1 MPQRL
6 SRPLL
11 VALILAVPLTGA
23 LAQDNPSPTPS
34 PRPVPSAPPLAPPQ
48 PGSAGQAPVGA
59 PPVIVPGQPA
69 PVSPAANPSVDPANV
84 PPSLPPGGGSV
95 SINYVDADLYSLLEY
110 FARATGK
117 NFVIQDSRDLQGKKV
132 TIIAN
137 KPVSP
142 GAAYEAFLSA
152 LEVHGLTVV
161 QVGNLYKIIKAQ
173 EAQQSPGR
181 PGQGGDIQATDQ
193 YITQIIQFDN
203 ISVSD
208 VREIVDNLVSPNAK
222 VLAYAPAN
230 TLILTDTGYNIR
242 RIYDI
247 VSKLDIA
254 APRATMAI
262 YPVVFAQAEDIKTL
276 IEELYGT
283 AEESSSTSR
292 TTARTTARNPRA
304 AARTTPTAGA
314 TAGAG
319 EGVTA
324 GKESNYITK
333 VLSDERTNS
342 LIVLANEQ
350 GQQAVKDLIAKLDI
364 DVDPTSRSQIYVY
377 RLEHAKAED
386 VAKVLQTLSQASSR
400 TTGGAGARGA
410 GNQTNVDTRVA
421 AARQRDVVPAAGAAG
436 AEGGDT
442 EAGGAIAAFDSGMRI
457 APDENTNSLVIIA
470 SKDDYAIIESVIEE
484 LDTKRKQVYLDAVIL
499 ELSSN
504 DALDFSLAYHTPFDV
519 NTPFGGG
526 SKATGIVGGQFGT
539 NSLGFDPTGLAGL
552 AFGIFGQSVAV
563 PVLDPTTGSV
573 TSIDIPAFG
582 IAIQALQ
589 TNQMVN
595 IVSNPSVMALDNEEA
610 KIVVG
615 RKIPF
620 PTSNGLNSLG
630 QPVVTYQREDVAITL
645 AMTPRI
651 NSENF
656 VTLEL
661 DVEVQEVE
669 DSSSINTSQAG
680 FITSNREIKTVALVG
695 DNETVVLGG
704 LVGSTDTRSESKLPI
719 LGDLPLIG
727 ALFRNHSKSAR
738 RTNLMVFITPHI
750 IDDEDDLSEIM
761 RVKEAQ
767 REEFMRR
774 FYGKSQDQQMAEI
787 KRLLQYSMN
796 NVDKPSVYRG
806 PATIANTV
814 TVGGQPV
821 SAGARDEVSLQLE
834 AARQVEP
841 GEGAGQMPKND
852 VQIVTPPAPAP
863 EPAPAETPAP
873 PADGGQ

>member
-6 SRPLL
+6 SRPVL
-11 VALILAVPLTGA
+11 VALILAMPLSGA
-23 LAQDNPSPTPS
+23 FAQDNPPTPPPRSVPTPPTSS
-34 PRPVPSAPPLAPPQ
+34 PAGVP
-48 PGSAGQAPVGA
+48 AGQTPVGA
-59 PPVIVPGQPA
+59 PPVLVPGQPTPASA
-69 PVSPAANPSVDPANV
+69 PVNPSTDPANV
-84 PPSLPPGGGSV
+84 PPPLAPAGGGV
-95 SINYVDADLYSLLEY
+95 NINYVEADLYSLLEY

-117 NFVIQDSRDLQGKKV
+117 NFVIADQRDLQGKKV
-132 TIIAN
+132 TIISN

-262 YPVVFAQAEDIKTL
+262 YPIVFAKAEDIKQL

-283 AEESSSTSR
+283 AEDATSTAGR
-292 TTARTTARNPRA
+292 ATARAGARNPRA
-304 AARTTPTAGA
+304 AARANPTTGA
-314 TAGAG
+314 AAGAG

-386 VAKVLQTLSQASSR
+386 IAKVLQTLSQ
-400 TTGGAGARGA
+400 TTSKAGASAGRGA
-410 GNQTNVDTRVA
+410 GNQTTVDTRLA
-421 AARQRDVVPAAGAAG
+421 ATRAREAVPPAGAA
-436 AEGGDT
+436 AEGNNN

-457 APDENTNSLVIIA
+457 AADENTNSLVIIA
-470 SKDDYAIIESVIEE
+470 SKDDYAIIESVIKE

-504 DALDFSLAYHTPFDV
+504 DALDFNLAYHTPFDI
-519 NTPFGGG
+519 NTPFNGG
-526 SKATGIVGGQFGT
+526 SKATGLVGGQFGT
-539 NSLGFDPTGLAGL
+539 NSLGLDPTGLSGL

-563 PVLDPTTGSV
+563 PVVDPSTGTV

-582 IAIQALQ
+582 IALQALK

-645 AMTPRI
+645 DMTPRI

-669 DSSSINTSQAG
+669 DSSSLNTAQAG

-704 LVGSTDTRSESKLPI
+704 LVGSTDTKSESKIPI

-727 ALFRNHSKSAR
+727 ALFRNHSNSAR

-750 IDDEDDLSEIM
+750 IDDSDDLAEIM

-796 NVDKPSVYRG
+796 NVDKPSVFRG

-814 TVGGQPV
+814 TVAGQPV
-821 SAGARDEVSLQLE
+821 SAGARDELAVQLE

-841 GEGAGQMPKND
+841 GEGAGQLPNNQ
-852 VQIVTPPAPAP
+852 VNIVTPPPPPAPAP
-863 EPAPAETPAP
+863 APAPAPETP

>member
-6 SRPLL
+6 SRPFL
-11 VALILAVPLTGA
+11 VALILAVPLSGA
-23 LAQDNPSPTPS
+23 LAQDNPPTPAPRSVPTPPTAS
-34 PRPVPSAPPLAPPQ
+34 PAGVP
-48 PGSAGQAPVGA
+48 AGQTPVGA
-59 PPVIVPGQPA
+59 PPTLKPGEPTPASA
-69 PVSPAANPSVDPANV
+69 PVNPSSAPETV
-84 PPSLPPGGGSV
+84 PPPLAPAGGGV
-95 SINYVDADLYSLLEY
+95 NINYVEADLYSLLEY

-117 NFVIQDSRDLQGKKV
+117 NFVIADQRDLQGKKV
-132 TIIAN
+132 TIISN

-247 VSKLDIA
+247 ISKLDIA

-262 YPVVFAQAEDIKTL
+262 YPIVFAKAEDIKQL
-276 IEELYGT
+276 IEDLYGT
-283 AEESSSTSR
+283 AEDASSTAGR
-292 TTARTTARNPRA
+292 ATARAGARNPRA
-304 AARTTPTAGA
+304 AARANPTAGA
-314 TAGAG
+314 TPGAG

-386 VAKVLQTLSQASSR
+386 IAKVLQTLSQTTSKSSASS
-400 TTGGAGARGA
+400 GRGA
-410 GNQTNVDTRVA
+410 GNQTTVDTRLAATRAREAVPPANA
-421 AARQRDVVPAAGAAG
+421 AA
-436 AEGGDT
+436 EGNNS

-457 APDENTNSLVIIA
+457 AADENTNSLVIIA
-470 SKDDYAIIESVIEE
+470 SRDDYAIIESVIKE

-504 DALDFSLAYHTPFDV
+504 DALDFNLAYHTPFDI
-519 NTPFGGG
+519 NTPFNGG

-539 NSLGFDPTGLAGL
+539 NSLGLDPTGLSGL

-563 PVLDPTTGSV
+563 PVIDPSTGSV

-582 IAIQALQ
+582 IALQALK

-645 AMTPRI
+645 DMTPRI

-669 DSSSINTSQAG
+669 DSSSLNTAQAG

-704 LVGSTDTRSESKLPI
+704 LVGSTDSKSESKIPI

-727 ALFRNHSKSAR
+727 ALFRNHSNSAR

-750 IDDEDDLSEIM
+750 IDDSDDLAEIM

-796 NVDKPSVYRG
+796 NVDKPSVFRG

-821 SAGARDEVSLQLE
+821 SAGARDELEASLE
-834 AARQVEP
+834 AARQVQP
-841 GEGAGQMPKND
+841 GEGAGLLPNNQVN
-852 VQIVTPPAPAP
+852 IVTPPPPPAPAP
-863 EPAPAETPAP
+863 APETP